1 MGGSVLLPN
10 LHSLRASEE
19 VEDCDHLLVPSA
31 AAALPSIPSTDVRR
45 AGCLSGVG
53 SGGESGA
60 VLALFSIDVGEGE
73 EDALEVFEGDEK
85 LDAKL
90 DPTDWASHGRHDLWR
105 ISCARLTR
113 SCSTILRVG
122 SRSFMEGPGLCRP
135 SSRSSGERELGRL

>member
-60 VLALFSIDVGEGE
+60 VLARASIDVGEGE
-73 EDALEVFEGDEK
+73 EEALEVFDGDEK

-90 DPTDWASHGRHDLWR
+90 DPTDWASHGRLVTNAWGR
-105 ISCARLTR
+105 PEGSELRLKGAVWPGMADKSER
-113 SCSTILRVG
+113 S
-122 SRSFMEGPGLCRP
+122 
-135 SSRSSGERELGRL
+135 GR